1 MKQYK
6 HFPGSKISATVKD
19 VWLWVRHFFA
29 GLMWCLSKHFS
40 LQRDD
45 YETTLAN
52 LPVLTKAFCWALL
65 AEATIGRG
73 GTDRSVGWTPDH
85 ESRQAIARQS
95 WFFSYIVWRIGMF
108 SPSSAHTGT
117 LYKYSRWIPHTAKY
131 PKMPRK
137 FSTSKERGTSWSGQQ
152 KDLSLAAHTA
162 ACSLFLALSPTV
174 LSADQLWWLGKTRRW
189 KVNSGEVVVLPPKF
203 AG

>member
-1 MKQYK
+1 M
-6 HFPGSKISATVKD
+6 SKAFLYWADVVPQQTFFIATW
-19 VWLWVRHFFA
+19 WLWDNASESPSTHKGILLSSA
-29 GLMWCLSKHFS
+29 GWGHNR
-40 LQRDD
+40 QRWD
-45 YETTLAN
+45 
-52 LPVLTKAFCWALL
+52 C
-65 AEATIGRG
+65 
-73 GTDRSVGWTPDH
+73 DRSVGWTPDH
-85 ESRQAIARQS
+85 ESRQAIAQQS

-117 LYKYSRWIPHTAKY
+117 LYKYSRWVPHTAKY

>member
-1 MKQYK
+1 
-6 HFPGSKISATVKD
+6 
-19 VWLWVRHFFA
+19 
-29 GLMWCLSKHFS
+29 
-40 LQRDD
+40 
-45 YETTLAN
+45 
-52 LPVLTKAFCWALL
+52 
-65 AEATIGRG
+65 
-73 GTDRSVGWTPDH
+73 
-85 ESRQAIARQS
+85 
-95 WFFSYIVWRIGMF
+95 MF

-117 LYKYSRWIPHTAKY
+117 LYKYSRWVPHTAKY

-203 AG
+203 AGQTTRHQFVCAIQDKWRLLVKCVLIKVFLWLIMLEVGILLVLLRNFKVSVFKVTGLLFQRNILADFF